1 MSKPERRPREHKRRK
16 PSDRSQEWEREG
28 RGLVKLTPNNLS
40 TSHNKVLNMQNIY
53 SIIYIYKDLYPYKDT
68 NISIKIYLYKDI
80 DI

>member
-1 MSKPERRPREHKRRK
+1 M
-16 PSDRSQEWEREG
+16 
-28 RGLVKLTPNNLS
+28 VKLTPNNLS